1 MFLNN
6 MKLNDYHFGFQNK
19 DSTTDEAINL
29 TENKGNALDQDHVC
43 TE

>member
-1 MFLNN
+1 MTLS
-6 MKLNDYHFGFQNK
+6 DYQYGFQNK

-29 TENKGNALDQDHVC
+29 TENTGNAFDQSNVF